1 MKRVADTDGRDE
13 QRLVYGKA
21 YRLYLIATFK
31 YTPAIIWISETTNFV
46 LVQISDNLGALEK
59 PSGCFHHC

>member
-13 QRLVYGKA
+13 QRLVYCEA

-31 YTPAIIWISETTNFV
+31 YPPTIIWITETTNFV
-46 LVQISDNLGALEK
+46 LVQISDNLGALE
-59 PSGCFHHC
+59 